1 MLCLH
6 GKPAVTSTNEK
17 GTFWSCAESP
27 RCFKCSQE
35 NAALYEKGI
44 QAFLATNQK
53 RPKCCPIT
61 FDPRGE
67 WCYATF
73 RVLTGKWG
81 TKLEKENIGRPIFTC
96 GNNHRFR
103 KSTGCGFFTWAD
115 KPIVSE
121 FRLEKKE
128 DDLVVLRG
136 ANIGNLFPVMRI
148 LEVERKRKDDDDDFA
163 KAVDFLLPK
172 KKR

>member
-27 RCFKCSQE
+27 RCFECSEE

-44 QAFLATNQK
+44 QAFLETNQK
-53 RPKCCPIT
+53 IPKCCPIT
-61 FDPRGE
+61 FDARGE
-67 WCYATF
+67 WCHATF
-73 RVLTGKWG
+73 RVLTGKNG
-81 TKLEKENIGRPIFTC
+81 TQLEKENLGRPIFTC
-96 GNNHRFR
+96 GNNLRFR
-103 KSTGCGFFTWAD
+103 KSIGCGFFAWAD
-115 KPIVSE
+115 KPVVSDL
-121 FRLEKKE
+121 RLEKKE

-136 ANIGNLFPVMRI
+136 ANVGNLFPI
-148 LEVERKRKDDDDDFA
+148 YKCTGSGQK
-163 KAVDFLLPK
+163 K

>member
-27 RCFKCSQE
+27 PCFKCSQE
-35 NAALYEKGI
+35 DAALYENGI
-44 QAFLATNQK
+44 QAFLAANQK

-73 RVLTGKWG
+73 RVLTGKG
-81 TKLEKENIGRPIFTC
+81 STKLEKENIGRPIFTC

-103 KSTGCGFFTWAD
+103 KSIGCGFFIWAD

-148 LEVERKRKDDDDDFA
+148 LEVERKRKDDDDFA

>member
-17 GTFWSCAESP
+17 GTFWSCGESP

-35 NAALYEKGI
+35 DAALYERGI
-44 QAFLATNQK
+44 QAFLATKQE

-73 RVLTGKWG
+73 RVLTGKEA
-81 TKLEKENIGRPIFTC
+81 TKPKKENIGRPVFTC
-96 GNNHRFR
+96 GNNLRFR
-103 KSTGCGFFTWAD
+103 RSTGCGFFTWAD
-115 KPIVSE
+115 KTIDSE
-121 FRLEKKE
+121 FTVEKKE

-136 ANIGNLFPVMRI
+136 PNVGNLFPVI
-148 LEVERKRKDDDDDFA
+148 HIQEEKDDFD
-163 KAVDFLLPK
+163 KAVDFFLPPR

>member
-27 RCFKCSQE
+27 PCFKCSQE
-35 NAALYEKGI
+35 DAAIYEKGI
-44 QAFLATNQK
+44 QAFLEVNEK
-53 RPKCCPIT
+53 IPKCCPVT

-73 RVLTGKWG
+73 GVLTEKES
-81 TKLEKENIGRPIFTC
+81 TKMGKENIGRPVFTC
-96 GNNHRFR
+96 GNKDRFR
-103 KSTGCGFFTWAD
+103 KSVGCGFFIWAD
-115 KPIVSE
+115 ETIVSE
-121 FRLEKKE
+121 FRVEKKE
-128 DDLVVLRG
+128 DHLVVLRG
-136 ANIGNLFPVMRI
+136 PNIGNLFPVMRI
-148 LEVERKRKDDDDDFA
+148 PEVERKRKCDDVFA

>member
-6 GKPAVTSTNEK
+6 GKPAVTSTNEE

-35 NAALYEKGI
+35 NAVLYEKGI
-44 QAFLATNQK
+44 QAFLATNQE

-73 RVLTGKWG
+73 RVLTGKG
-81 TKLEKENIGRPIFTC
+81 STTLEKENIGRPVFTC
-96 GNNHRFR
+96 GNSNRFR
-103 KSTGCGFFTWAD
+103 RSTGCGFFAWAD
-115 KPIVSE
+115 KPFVPE
-121 FRLEKKE
+121 FKVEKKE
-128 DDLVVLRG
+128 DHLVVLRG
-136 ANIGNLFPVMRI
+136 PNIGNLFPIMHI
-148 LEVERKRKDDDDDFA
+148 HEVERKRKCDDFFA
-163 KAVDFLLPK
+163 QAVDFFLPK